1 MVPANT
7 GPECSL
13 GRFVKR
19 LDREQLSDRRG
30 RFAMAGTSKQVK
42 GKANKVAGSAK
53 KAVGK
58 ATKDRSLQAK
68 GSVQKAKGS
77 VQDAAGKVQ
86 RKVRGARKS

>member
-7 GPECSL
+7 GPRCCRR
-13 GRFVKR
+13 RFVKR
-19 LDREQLSDRRG
+19 LDREQLSDRHR
-30 RFAMAGTSKQVK
+30 RFVMAGTSKQVK

-77 VQDAAGKVQ
+77 VQNAAGKVQ
-86 RKVRGARKS
+86 RKVRGAGKS